1 MFLSGDKV
9 IYSFNPQMEENYRV
23 KAGDVFTVETH
34 DCFYQQFLNEDFG
47 LKDLDM
53 GRINPATGPIFVE
66 GAKVGDVL
74 KVEILDI
81 EVADRGVAAI
91 IPGMGFL
98 AETNTEETIQV
109 IPVEEGYA
117 KFLDLNLPIKPMIGV
132 IGVAPREGDIP
143 TDTPGA
149 HGGNLDTKEIV
160 AGSTLY
166 FPVAKEGALL
176 ALGDCHGLMGDGELG
191 VTGLEIAAQV
201 RLKVDVIKDKK
212 LDWPLLETQEDIMLL
227 VSDSDIKKALELG
240 YGETRKL
247 IERSLNC
254 SWNEAGILTSLAV
267 DARISQLV
275 NPLVTVRYPISKK
288 ILPVDRVL
296 EKL

>member
-1 MFLSGDKV
+1 MK
-9 IYSFNPQMEENYRV
+9 EEYRV
-23 KAGDVFTVETH
+23 KSGDVFTVETH
-34 DCFYQQFLNEDFG
+34 DCFYQQFLKEDFG
-47 LKDLDM
+47 LEDLDM
-53 GRINPATGPIFVE
+53 ERVNPATGPIFVE
-66 GAKVGDVL
+66 GAEVGDIL

-91 IPGMGFL
+91 LPGMGFL
-98 AETNTEETIQV
+98 ADTNTEETIEV
-109 IPVEEGYA
+109 IPVEDGYA
-117 KFLDLNLPIKPMIGV
+117 KLLGFDIKVKPMIDV
-132 IGVAPREGDIP
+132 IGVAPKEGDIP

-149 HGGNLDTKEIV
+149 HGGNLDTKDIM

-191 VTGLEIAAQV
+191 VTGLEIAAHV
-201 RLKVDVIKDKK
+201 KLKVDVIKDKQ
-212 LDWPLLETQEDIMLL
+212 LDWPLLETKEDVMLL
-227 VSDSDIKKALELG
+227 VSDSDIQGALELG

-247 IERSLNC
+247 IERSIGC
-254 SWNEAGILTSLAV
+254 SWNEAGILSSLAV

-275 NPLVTVRYPISKK
+275 NPLITVRFPISKK
-288 ILPVDRVL
+288 ILLVDRIL